1 MKITY
6 KYLPPERI
14 SYFND
19 ELLRISHPCDLNDPY
34 ECLSVPPSTQE
45 AMKLCIE
52 SHQQYISTIQDEL
65 KNNEEKIDFLNQ
77 ALNTEL
83 NKIKDDVHP
92 NYKDHLVY
100 NQNLRIDS
108 TIFILCFSKAWNSSV
123 MWAHYCKN
131 HTGFCIGFD
140 KNNPLFNESGKD
152 NTSSLLPIKYS
163 NKRIKIPI
171 EKNKIFKF
179 AMKILLTK
187 SLEWIYEKEER
198 IITSDLKTFKKIVKK
213 DQEISLMKIP
223 HSSISEVVVG
233 LNIFKED
240 LDIIKEFSKIN
251 GIPLYHCKTSDNF
264 FKMDRELV
272 IV

>member
-1 MKITY
+1 
-6 KYLPPERI
+6 
-14 SYFND
+14 
-19 ELLRISHPCDLNDPY
+19 
-34 ECLSVPPSTQE
+34 
-45 AMKLCIE
+45 
-52 SHQQYISTIQDEL
+52 
-65 KNNEEKIDFLNQ
+65 
-77 ALNTEL
+77 
-83 NKIKDDVHP
+83 
-92 NYKDHLVY
+92 
-100 NQNLRIDS
+100 
-108 TIFILCFSKAWNSSV
+108 
-123 MWAHYCKN
+123 
-131 HTGFCIGFD
+131 
-140 KNNPLFNESGKD
+140 
-152 NTSSLLPIKYS
+152 
-163 NKRIKIPI
+163 
-171 EKNKIFKF
+171 
-179 AMKILLTK
+179 MKILLTK